1 MSKLT
6 ARKRNRMKATS
17 FAIPSKRA
25 YPIPDRAH
33 AISALSRVAQHGTA
47 AEKTQVRKAVKKK
60 YPSIQVS
67 GLKKRRKK

>member
-33 AISALSRVAQHGTA
+33 TISALSRVAQHGTA